1 MKTIQLNN
9 EVLLNLYGDC
19 EESKAEVFSEFL
31 TGYYELKQNLFSAFE
46 SDSLESLK
54 NLLHYHGPSF
64 MYIGVPE
71 VADGFKKL
79 EADCNKV
86 KDRVSISVDFFNLL
100 QMVDDT
106 RMQVADQMQYF
117 QKVS

>member
-31 TGYYELKQNLFSAFE
+31 ASYYELKQNLFAAYE
-46 SDSLESLK
+46 EDDLESLK

-71 VADGFKKL
+71 VADRFKKL

-117 QKVS
+117 QKAS